1 MSRLVNLW
9 QRLLKLIDLSEHIDV
24 EAGSASIKDNV
35 AFRGPNIVILFC
47 AIVIASVGLNVNSI
61 PVIIG
66 AMLISPLMSP
76 IMGFGLAL
84 GTNDLVLLWR
94 SLKNLAIMVSI
105 SILSAA
111 LYFLV
116 SPLDMETPTELLA
129 RTNPTIYD
137 VFIAFFGGVAGIL
150 EVSRKDKGTVMSG
163 VAIATAL
170 MPPLCTVG
178 YGLATLQPQ
187 FFFGALYLFFINFT
201 FIAIAAFFGTK
212 YFGYPAV
219 VAPNPQLQRYRKWL
233 VGCLLVAIIVPSV
246 VSAVSVIKENNF
258 NRSANAFVR
267 ANKNF
272 AKSYIYDFQIHR
284 ETSPKTIE
292 IYVAGEEPDEQA
304 YKQVYQSA
312 EQYGFTRS
320 QIIFHLDAAYTNPK
334 GLDENEMVRDMVR
347 NNEERLQLKNSEIAA
362 LQTRV
367 DSLLNVI
374 QNNSVPQDEL
384 QAEIIAQY
392 PTIESVVVAVNPASP
407 RVAVAV
413 LNIPNNRKLQP
424 DEQQR
429 LQAWLQVRLHAE
441 QALIVQN
448 HEK

>member
-1 MSRLVNLW
+1 MSRPLNLW
-9 QRLLKLIDLSEHIDV
+9 QRILHLIDLSEHVDV
-24 EAGSASIKDNV
+24 EAGAASIKDNV

-84 GTNDLVLLWR
+84 GTNDIDLLWK
-94 SLKNLAIMVSI
+94 SLKNLAVMVGI

-137 VFIAFFGGVAGIL
+137 VFIAFFGGIAGIL
-150 EVSRKDKGTVMSG
+150 EVSRKEKGTVMSG

-178 YGLATLQPQ
+178 YGLATLQAH

-201 FIAIAAFFGTK
+201 FIDIAAFFGTK
-212 YFGYPAV
+212 YFGYTEV
-219 VAPNPQLQRYRKWL
+219 VAPNPRLQRYRKWL
-233 VGCLLVAIIVPSV
+233 VGLLLVAIIVPSV
-246 VSAVSVIKENNF
+246 ISAVSVIKENNF

-272 AKSYIYDFQIHR
+272 GKSYIYDYQIHSDN
-284 ETSPKTIE
+284 SPKTIE
-292 IYVAGEEPDEQA
+292 LYVAGEEPDDAA

-312 EQYGFTRS
+312 EQYGFTS
-320 QIIFHLDAAYTNPK
+320 QQIIFHLDAAYTNPK

-347 NNEERLQLKNSEIAA
+347 NNEERLQLKNNEIAA

-374 QNNSVPQDEL
+374 EKNSVPQDEL

-392 PTIESVVVAVNPASP
+392 PMIEAVVVAVNPASP
-407 RVAVAV
+407 RMVVAV
-413 LNIPNNRKLQP
+413 LTLRHNRTLNL

-441 QALIVQN
+441 QAIVVQN